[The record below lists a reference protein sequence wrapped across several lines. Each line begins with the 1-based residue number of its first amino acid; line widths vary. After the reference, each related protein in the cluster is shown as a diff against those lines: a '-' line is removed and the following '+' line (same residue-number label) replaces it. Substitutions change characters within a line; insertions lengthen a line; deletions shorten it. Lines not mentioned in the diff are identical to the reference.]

1 MICGCLPPIRVR
13 KDQNTIVGGVREC
26 GRFRNWRYAGESC
39 TVSGK
44 KSSELS
50 EGDTVEYA
58 GEFFCIFVWTMGAL
72 AGALLAGVVSSSARN
87 NQDTSPPEDD
97 GWLRGQVLLAW
108 LIK

>member
-72 AGALLAGVVSSSARN
+72 AGALLPTFHHLRPKGQGVQYNPLSAA
-87 NQDTSPPEDD
+87 SPLEK
-97 GWLRGQVLLAW
+97 GYG
-108 LIK
+108 